1 MHPARDKEQE
11 TALPSILRIEA
22 ACLSAW
28 PSIALVHDGGWIWR
42 FAHGYSKRA
51 NAFQSLDP
59 SDDGDA
65 EERIATLAALSRR
78 HGIEPIFRVT
88 PLAGP
93 GVVAALDGLGWTAFE
108 ESRVLAMPLAA
119 VAVPDG
125 DVRLFNP
132 GDPRWYRAEAGL
144 AGYDA
149 RAVETLRTLL
159 ALIAP
164 ESKGFVVHGRDGTPA
179 AAALAVNAGGIGVFL
194 NVVADRTRRRQGF
207 GRAVMQAAL
216 GWTHERGAR
225 YAALQVGSDNASAIA
240 LYESLGF
247 VECYRYH
254 YRRPPKA

>member
-1 MHPARDKEQE
+1 MAEEPV
-11 TALPSILRIEA
+11 LPSILRIEA

-28 PSIALVHDGGWIWR
+28 PAIALVHDGGWLWR
-42 FAHGYSKRA
+42 FAHGYSKRS
-51 NAFQSLDP
+51 NSFQSMDP

-65 EERIATLAALSRR
+65 EARILTLSALSRR
-78 HGIEPIFRVT
+78 HGIEPVFRVT

-93 GVVAALDGLGWTAFE
+93 GVVAALDRLGWTKFD
-108 ESRVLAMPLAA
+108 ESRVLAMPLGDVETPA
-119 VAVPDG
+119 G

-149 RAVETLRTLL
+149 RTVETLRTLL
-159 ALIAP
+159 SLIAQ

-179 AAALAVNAGGIGVFL
+179 AAALAVNAGGIGVYL
-194 NVVADRTRRRQGF
+194 NVVADRARRRQGF

-216 GWTHERGAR
+216 GWTLERGAR
-225 YAALQVGSDNASAIA
+225 HAAIQVMADNAPAIA

-247 VECYRYH
+247 VEQYRYH
-254 YRRPPKA
+254 YRRLPKV